1 MTVAAVDSAV
11 LMVTM
16 LFLLMSI
23 TEQDGVCRI
32 PLGRVFELDIS
43 TTKRVAIP
51 NDASSESFRRD
62 DANADLF
69 GTGTV
74 PTVVISRPD
83 NRLRGGD
90 IHRRDRN

>member
-23 TEQDGVCRI
+23 TEKDGVCRI

-51 NDASSESFRRD
+51 NDAS
-62 DANADLF
+62 
-69 GTGTV
+69 
-74 PTVVISRPD
+74 
-83 NRLRGGD
+83 
-90 IHRRDRN
+90 